1 MYFSKCPR
9 CNEKSYERLKTHSY
23 CVCCNYSP
31 DLDCYKKATAEDL
44 PIPPWAARAVE
55 SIKAPKKS
63 DDSQIEPTGDCGTTP
78 DKKAA

>member
-1 MYFSKCPR
+1 MYLSKCPR

-31 DLDCYKKATAEDL
+31 DLDCYKKPTVEDL
-44 PIPPWAARAVE
+44 PIPPWAASAV
-55 SIKAPKKS
+55 KNTNAPKKS
-63 DDSQIEPTGDCGTTP
+63 DDSQIEPTGGNSKNT